1 MAYIP
6 KNYARLE
13 VGYREKALKLFPW
26 VCGRCSRE
34 FVYSNLRELTVHHID
49 HDHSN
54 NPEDGSNWEMLC
66 LYCHD
71 HEHSKYTEAD
81 QYGSTVVA
89 GEDAQKS
96 VGEATYNPF
105 AVESDDEQKVSGGR
119 RTRSIRHDAIRRAV
133 TRRRNVSP
141 PAGGL
146 LQFNGGDR
154 LRHDAKILFQLLF
167 ALHYHLPAGVD
178 GHVLGVGVI
187 PGLPEHHQLQAIFL
201 LLRRQRD
208 AIRPFSQLYRRRQTL
223 IHFRRHTV
231 DNLLNIHLPLTSAWN
246 NLLNRFFNP

>member
-1 MAYIP
+1 MAFIP

-89 GEDAQKS
+89 GEDAQKA
-96 VGEATYNPF
+96 VGAGKLQPF
-105 AVESDDEQKVSGGR
+105 RAGKAPVRDNEGQERIAAGQALSDAQILQMNWLVE
-119 RTRSIRHDAIRRAV
+119 
-133 TRRRNVSP
+133 
-141 PAGGL
+141 
-146 LQFNGGDR
+146 
-154 LRHDAKILFQLLF
+154 
-167 ALHYHLPAGVD
+167 GV
-178 GHVLGVGVI
+178 VGK
-187 PGLPEHHQLQAIFL
+187 LA
-201 LLRRQRD
+201 R
-208 AIRPFSQLYRRRQTL
+208 
-223 IHFRRHTV
+223 
-231 DNLLNIHLPLTSAWN
+231 
-246 NLLNRFFNP
+246 

>member
-1 MAYIP
+1 MMPVIRC
-6 KNYARLE
+6 ARLAQLNRLTGGRGPWPISPKITH
-13 VGYREKALKLFPW
+13 VWKWVTAKRRSSFFPG
-26 VCGRCSRE
+26 VRTLLTE

-105 AVESDDEQKVSGGR
+105 ADLK
-119 RTRSIRHDAIRRAV
+119 AMM
-133 TRRRNVSP
+133 N
-141 PAGGL
+141 
-146 LQFNGGDR
+146 
-154 LRHDAKILFQLLF
+154 KK
-167 ALHYHLPAGVD
+167 
-178 GHVLGVGVI
+178 
-187 PGLPEHHQLQAIFL
+187 
-201 LLRRQRD
+201 
-208 AIRPFSQLYRRRQTL
+208 
-223 IHFRRHTV
+223 
-231 DNLLNIHLPLTSAWN
+231 
-246 NLLNRFFNP
+246 

>member
-105 AVESDDEQKVSGGR
+105 ADLKAMTAAKPQ
-119 RTRSIRHDAIRRAV
+119 IL
-133 TRRRNVSP
+133 RNEK
-141 PAGGL
+141 PAARV
-146 LQFNGGDR
+146 QFR
-154 LRHDAKILFQLLF
+154 LRCGNLNTIVTEAGISPDIAIATFRRK
-167 ALHYHLPAGVD
+167 LPGST
-178 GHVLGVGVI
+178 
-187 PGLPEHHQLQAIFL
+187 E
-201 LLRRQRD
+201 R
-208 AIRPFSQLYRRRQTL
+208 IRPASVRTTWFDMKITGPASAESRSRPRTAQRHITKANGRITTYRTASRTARTHHHCGQ
-223 IHFRRHTV
+223 RG
-231 DNLLNIHLPLTSAWN
+231 
-246 NLLNRFFNP
+246 